1 MNNKMPLELL
11 HLEDNP
17 DDAELI
23 RRYLEKEGLACSIMV
38 VTKGEQFEAALR
50 ECKFDVILSDF
61 SVPGYDGSKALETA
75 RRLKP
80 EVPFLFVSGTI
91 GEDKAVTTLHSGATD
106 YILKERLDRL
116 AAAILRAV
124 EESSE
129 RSLRKKAEAERLEL
143 EQRLRQAQKME
154 AVGQLAG
161 GIAHDFNNL
170 LTIIQGYT
178 EVMLVTETGIS
189 SQGKQSLKQVLATSK
204 RASELTR
211 QLLTFSRKQSLAPK
225 LLELNAVVGEL
236 LSLLRRVLPSGIEL
250 DWDCDCAGA
259 LPPVYADRGMIEQV
273 LMNLVI
279 NARDAMPNGGRLS
292 LRMRKVEFKESVVL
306 TKARP
311 REGEFVCLEVDD
323 SGQGI
328 APEDLPR
335 IFEPFFTTKKAGM
348 GTGLGLA
355 TVYGIIKQHGG
366 WVEVTSRLG
375 KGACFEVYLPTHT
388 APEPGLS
395 AEEALPGIAGGS
407 ERILLAEDDETMRRF
422 TARVLRNLGY
432 TVLEAETGKAA
443 LDCWPAEGE
452 GIDLLLADILLPDG
466 LSGYALADKLRVS
479 RPQLRV
485 ILTSG
490 YPQGGIDRVSI
501 NGHFLQ
507 KPYTPQE
514 LGTVVR
520 RSLDE
525 PQAN

>member
-1 MNNKMPLELL
+1 
-11 HLEDNP
+11 
-17 DDAELI
+17 
-23 RRYLEKEGLACSIMV
+23 
-38 VTKGEQFEAALR
+38 
-50 ECKFDVILSDF
+50 
-61 SVPGYDGSKALETA
+61 
-75 RRLKP
+75 
-80 EVPFLFVSGTI
+80 
-91 GEDKAVTTLHSGATD
+91 
-106 YILKERLDRL
+106 
-116 AAAILRAV
+116 
-124 EESSE
+124 
-129 RSLRKKAEAERLEL
+129 
-143 EQRLRQAQKME
+143 
-154 AVGQLAG
+154 
-161 GIAHDFNNL
+161 
-170 LTIIQGYT
+170 
-178 EVMLVTETGIS
+178 
-189 SQGKQSLKQVLATSK
+189 
-204 RASELTR
+204 
-211 QLLTFSRKQSLAPK
+211 
-225 LLELNAVVGEL
+225 
-236 LSLLRRVLPSGIEL
+236 
-250 DWDCDCAGA
+250 
-259 LPPVYADRGMIEQV
+259 
-273 LMNLVI
+273 
-279 NARDAMPNGGRLS
+279 
-292 LRMRKVEFKESVVL
+292 
-306 TKARP
+306 
-311 REGEFVCLEVDD
+311 
-323 SGQGI
+323 
-328 APEDLPR
+328 
-335 IFEPFFTTKKAGM
+335 M

-479 RPQLRV
+479 KPQLKV

>member
-1 MNNKMPLELL
+1 
-11 HLEDNP
+11 
-17 DDAELI
+17 
-23 RRYLEKEGLACSIMV
+23 
-38 VTKGEQFEAALR
+38 
-50 ECKFDVILSDF
+50 
-61 SVPGYDGSKALETA
+61 
-75 RRLKP
+75 
-80 EVPFLFVSGTI
+80 
-91 GEDKAVTTLHSGATD
+91 
-106 YILKERLDRL
+106 
-116 AAAILRAV
+116 
-124 EESSE
+124 
-129 RSLRKKAEAERLEL
+129 
-143 EQRLRQAQKME
+143 
-154 AVGQLAG
+154 
-161 GIAHDFNNL
+161 
-170 LTIIQGYT
+170 
-178 EVMLVTETGIS
+178 
-189 SQGKQSLKQVLATSK
+189 
-204 RASELTR
+204 
-211 QLLTFSRKQSLAPK
+211 
-225 LLELNAVVGEL
+225 
-236 LSLLRRVLPSGIEL
+236 
-250 DWDCDCAGA
+250 
-259 LPPVYADRGMIEQV
+259 MIEQV